1 MRNLRWI
8 SLPTVALLLLA
19 APPAVLAGE
28 EEESV
33 HAKYLMVHVDQVE
46 PSMQGE
52 YEKINKKWVEAFT
65 AAEMGPE
72 WTWYSSNS
80 GFTYVWV
87 SPLADYAFLDGQDA
101 REKAMAEALGEEKM
115 AELMKGA
122 EAIKSHH
129 SEIAKFMP
137 ELTYEPAAPVSE
149 TPGIYRL
156 ASHSVKPAM
165 TEQFESLVKE
175 VVAVFEKAESPV
187 GFTGYQTQFG
197 TGSYVFTTMADDED
211 QLFGF
216 PTTTEVLTKAVGEER
231 TAEMLEE
238 WRNCITD
245 YETKDFDIRG
255 DLSYVPMEEEAE

>member
-33 HAKYLMVHVDQVE
+33 HAKYLMVHVDEVE
-46 PSMQGE
+46 PSMQQE
-52 YEKINKKWVEAFT
+52 YEKVNEKWVEAFKG
-65 AAEMGPE
+65 AEMGPE
-72 WTWYSSNS
+72 WTWYGSNS

-87 SPLADYAFLDGQDA
+87 SPMKDYAFLDGEEA
-101 REKAMAEALGEEKM
+101 RFEAVAAVLGEEKM
-115 AELMKGA
+115 AELMEGS

-129 SEIAKFMP
+129 SEIAKYMP
-137 ELTYEPAAPVSE
+137 ELTYEPAEPAST

-165 TEQFESLVKE
+165 TEQFETLVKE
-175 VVAVFEKAESPV
+175 VVAAFKKAESPV

-197 TGSYVFTTMADDED
+197 TGSYVFTTMADNAE
-211 QLFGF
+211 QLNSF
-216 PTTTEVLTKAVGEER
+216 PGTGEVLAKAVGQEK
-231 TAEMLEE
+231 ADEMFQE

-245 YETKDFDIRG
+245 YETEEFEIRG
-255 DLSYVPMEEEAE
+255 DLSFVPSEE

>member
-33 HAKYLMVHVDQVE
+33 HAKYLMVHVDEVE
-46 PSMQGE
+46 PSMQQE
-52 YEKINKKWVEAFT
+52 YEKVNEKWVEAFKG
-65 AAEMGPE
+65 AEMSPE
-72 WTWYSSNS
+72 WTWYGSNS

-87 SPLADYAFLDGQDA
+87 SPMKDYAFLDGEEA
-101 REKAMAEALGEEKM
+101 RFEAVAAVLGEEKM
-115 AELMKGA
+115 AELMEGS

-129 SEIAKFMP
+129 SEIAKYMP
-137 ELTYEPAAPVSE
+137 ELTYEPAAPAST

-165 TEQFESLVKE
+165 TEQFESLVKK
-175 VVAVFEKAESPV
+175 VVAAFKKVESPV

-197 TGSYVFTTMADDED
+197 TGSYVFTTMADDLE
-211 QLFGF
+211 QLYGF
-216 PTTTEVLTKAVGEER
+216 PTAPEILAKAVGEER
-231 TAEMLEE
+231 AGELMEE

-245 YETKDFDIRG
+245 FETEEFEIRS
-255 DLSYVPMEEEAE
+255 DLSFVPMEDEAE